1 MSAVTAT
8 KDRGWI
14 IALIPL
20 GTLVLFFVAPMAYM
34 AAVSVF
40 KNDPAAFFKPAFV
53 LDNYA
58 KFFAPFYYSISLRSF
73 VQAGLGAGIVTLL
86 GFFTVLFVSDQSRWL
101 QRFWVILLLSLLCLS
116 EVVIAFALLILFS
129 QSSGIPK
136 LLAWLTLWDNPRSL
150 YPSFRG
156 DDGRLC
162 HARFFHRDADAVSPK
177 SAAATAPIEEAARRA
192 WHRACAAVPSASR
205 CPCFAPPYS
214 PRLSPCSSTFL
225 GVFVMPT
232 MLGGPQNWNMT
243 VIIQDRAVERF
254 NMPLGAALAMI
265 MLALTAVLAALLLWL
280 NRQQRQA
287 EGASP

>member
-58 KFFAPFYYSISLRSF
+58 KFFAPFYYSISLRSL

-101 QRFWVILLLSLLCLS
+101 QRFWVILLLALMCISEVIIGFSWLILLS
-116 EVVIAFALLILFS
+116 ESA
-129 QSSGIPK
+129 GIPK
-136 LLAWLTLWDNPRSL
+136 LLETIGLWSDPRSL
-150 YPSFRG
+150 SPSFG
-156 DDGRLC
+156 AMMIGLVTLGLSIV
-162 HARFFHRDADAVSPK
+162 ALVLFPELANRDRS
-177 SAAATAPIEEAARRA
+177 IEEAALTLGTPPNRIM
-192 WHRACAAVPSASR
+192 WNITLPI
-205 CPCFAPPYS
+205 FAPTLVALTLTMFVY
-214 PRLSPCSSTFL
+214 LL

-232 MLGGPQNWNMT
+232 MLGRPSDWTMT
-243 VIIQDRAVERF
+243 VMISDKAMGDA
-254 NMPLGAALAMI
+254 NLPLGAALAVA
-265 MLALTAVLAALLLWL
+265 MLLITGVILLLSSIISR
-280 NRQQRQA
+280 RQSA
-287 EGASP
+287 

>member
-1 MSAVTAT
+1 
-8 KDRGWI
+8 
-14 IALIPL
+14 
-20 GTLVLFFVAPMAYM
+20 M

-40 KNDPAAFFKPAFV
+40 KNDPAGFFKPAFV

-58 KFFAPFYYSISLRSF
+58 KFFAPFYYSILLRSF

-150 YPSFRG
+150 YPSFGAMMAGYVMLGFSIATLMLFPQVSR
-156 DDGRLC
+156 
-162 HARFFHRDADAVSPK
+162 RDRA
-177 SAAATAPIEEAARRA
+177 IEEAAQGLGTAPALLFLRVTLPMFRTA
-192 WHRACAAVPSASR
+192 LLAAFITLFV
-205 CPCFAPPYS
+205 Y
-214 PRLSPCSSTFL
+214 FL

-280 NRQQRQA
+280 NRQQRA
-287 EGASP
+287 EDA